1 MKIFPGLIALAFL
14 AVLGPAG
21 PALAAEDGPY
31 PVWWSGELELESL
44 DRVDRRLRRD
54 LWPDIPEGLKLY
66 KSQGDGHVTAQARN
80 CNSLRKLS
88 EAGYYGRSSNDIG
101 IQNYHLSLCRAIALL
116 GQVKPAR
123 VSYLRDFVLNAVAV
137 DVLPAIVNLYPS
149 CEFKCYAVAANER
162 AVPLSTFEKIL
173 VVDVEDDD
181 IVVWTTG
188 WMVRLT
194 ILARGDFDADNMDD
208 MLLLSSGG
216 ATEGSLS
223 TANLY
228 LVTRDEPGAVLRVIG
243 AAQVRFP
250 DRGCPSP
257 ALFFPEL
264 LGSTPVHE
272 EEGVGGLVV
281 LERPDAGAAD
291 AGPPYPVWWLQN
303 RWFLW
308 LESLDE
314 IDALRVD
321 KESFHDGQGIPLYR
335 RKDGGLIKT
344 RAYSCDA
351 LEKLTREGYFGGGDQ
366 YPWEQHDDL
375 AYCRALALLKRAKP
389 AKTSHLRAFRL
400 NSNALDY
407 LPAAVIL
414 PVTCD
419 LICRA
424 DDADRS
430 NIPLS
435 RFEKILRVRSTYSD
449 GIEIR
454 TERRKVFLTIIARGD
469 FTSDGMDDLLLMA
482 QGGLV
487 DWSDGPDRLFLL
499 TRDKPNA
506 VLRVV
511 TATPRLCLGYECGG
525 SNAHLETADSS
536 ESATETAVPA
546 YPVWWTPSFGLK
558 GLDQVERRRQE
569 NFRPGWDLGIRLY
582 KGQGDDRVEIE
593 AKSCVDLE
601 ALKQAG
607 FGAADGSLGYRQMF
621 YLAECRAIEL
631 LGAVQPARTRHI
643 GDAVFGEKNVHELL
657 VALGFLR
664 QAGTAH
670 AADVSSGERVL
681 AGGLGRLLA
690 IDIPF
695 SDAVDVWAEAGR
707 VRLSVQARGDFTAD
721 GVEDVLIFAGV
732 SRSRY
737 RPKLT
742 HLCAITR
749 DAPGAPLRLIEVAPY
764 SCRELRAYG
773 KPAGSHDPS

>member
-1 MKIFPGLIALAFL
+1 MKLGLWLLALTW
-14 AVLGPAG
+14 
-21 PALAAEDGPY
+21 LAALVLAAPARAHETTPRY
-31 PVWWSGELELESL
+31 PVWWSAALELESL
-44 DRVDRRLRRD
+44 DQVEARLRRD
-54 LWPDIPEGLKLY
+54 LWLGDPEGMDLY
-66 KSQGDGHVTAQARN
+66 VGGGPDGQHAQARD
-80 CNSLRKLS
+80 CQSLIELS
-88 EAGYYGRSSNDIG
+88 EAGYQGLGNPNVKVQLLNLAY
-101 IQNYHLSLCRAIALL
+101 CRAIALL
-116 GQVKPAR
+116 GQAKPVR
-123 VSYLRDFVLNAVAV
+123 VSHLRDLSMNAEALEF
-137 DVLPAIVNLYPS
+137 LPALVNLQVS
-149 CEFKCYAVAANER
+149 CEFICYAVAANER
-162 AVPLSTFEKIL
+162 GIGFTKFETPL
-173 VVDVEDDD
+173 VVDVRSDDEM
-181 IVVWTTG
+181 VVWTTG
-188 WMVRLT
+188 WMV
-194 ILARGDFDADNMDD
+194 ILSIVARGDFNADGVDD
-208 MLLLSSGG
+208 MLLLANGG
-216 ATEGSLS
+216 ATEGTYGASR
-223 TANLY
+223 LY
-228 LVTRDEPGAVLRVIG
+228 FMTRDAPGAVLRVIG
-243 AAQVRFP
+243 AERELCP

-257 ALFFPEL
+257 SLFFSEL

-272 EEGVGGLVV
+272 EEGVGGPVV
-281 LERPDAGAAD
+281 SERSDAGAAD

-308 LESLDE
+308 LESLDG

-321 KESFHDGQGIPLYR
+321 KGSFHDGQGIPLYR
-335 RKDGGLIKT
+335 HKDGGLIKT

-366 YPWEQHDDL
+366 YHWEQHDDL
-375 AYCRALALLKRAKP
+375 AYCRALALLKRVKP
-389 AKTSHLRAFRL
+389 AETSHLRAFRL

-419 LICRA
+419 RICRA
-424 DDADRS
+424 DEAARS
-430 NIPLS
+430 GIPLS
-435 RFEKILRVRSTYSD
+435 RFEKILRVQSTYSD

-469 FTSDGMDDLLLMA
+469 FTSDSTDDLLLMA

-487 DWSDGPDRLFLL
+487 DWPDGPDRLFLL

-525 SNAHLETADSS
+525 SNADLETLDSS
-536 ESATETAVPA
+536 ESATETADPR

-558 GLDQVERRRQE
+558 GLDQVEPRRQE

-582 KGQGDDRVEIE
+582 KEQGDDRVEIE

-601 ALKQAG
+601 ALTQAG
-607 FGAADGSLGYRQMF
+607 FGAADGSLGYRQSF

-664 QAGTAH
+664 QVGTAH

-690 IDIPF
+690 IDVPF
-695 SDAVDVWAEAGR
+695 SDAADVWADAGR

-721 GVEDVLIFAGV
+721 GVEDVLIFAGL

-764 SCRELRAYG
+764 SCRELGKYG
-773 KPAGSHDPS
+773 KSADDDD